1 MEPALPSGDS
11 HLAPAAQQAYPAIVG
26 HSQPAP
32 VTSQASA
39 SAGQGLHSAPA
50 AQPVYA
56 TATGQGPPAA
66 AALPANNARPAPQ
79 VTALRLPPFSAD
91 DPELWL
97 AQVECAFGVAGI
109 SDDLARY
116 QVLASSLPTNVAAQ
130 VRDVITCSAPTYAIL
145 TSALRQR
152 LAHSRTSRLE
162 ALLRN
167 QQLGDQR
174 PSQLLRRMQGELTAA
189 GDSPADSGLLRTLF
203 LQRLPQGI
211 TATLSLLPEN
221 TALDELASSADR
233 IMEASRPA
241 IYPAAVSAIQPTP
254 LLPAPAPAAPAA
266 DLLATVAS
274 LTATVSEL
282 QMEVRSLRQGRTHD
296 RSSSC
301 NRCRSQSRGRQ
312 RWSRHDSSPSR
323 PRDDL
328 CYYHRRFGAQAKKCQ
343 SPCSWMA
350 QAGNETA

>member
-1 MEPALPSGDS
+1 MGRDRLPSLDPGGPAPCGNRSALRPPPALRAGHPQAVRCLVTAARRPATDGGRVEPAPAYVDDRM
-11 HLAPAAQQAYPAIVG
+11 APP
-26 HSQPAP
+26 
-32 VTSQASA
+32 
-39 SAGQGLHSAPA
+39 
-50 AQPVYA
+50 
-56 TATGQGPPAA
+56 
-66 AALPANNARPAPQ
+66 RK
-79 VTALRLPPFSAD
+79 
-91 DPELWL
+91 
-97 AQVECAFGVAGI
+97 
-109 SDDLARY
+109 ARY

-130 VRDVITCSAPTYAIL
+130 VRDVITCPAPTYSRL
-145 TSALRQR
+145 TSALRER
-152 LAHSRTSRLE
+152 LAHSRSSRLE

-203 LQRLPQGI
+203 LQRLPQGV

-241 IYPAAVSAIQPTP
+241 IYPAAVSAIQPTQ
-254 LLPAPAPAAPAA
+254 LLPAPAPAPAA
-266 DLLATVAS
+266 HATDLLATVAS

-282 QMEVRSLRQGRTHD
+282 QMEVRAMRQERTHD
-296 RSSSC
+296 RPQQSC

-312 RWSRHDSSPSR
+312 RWSRPDRSPSR
-323 PRDDL
+323 PRDEL
-328 CYYHRRFGAQAKKCQ
+328 CYFHHRSGAQAKKCR

-350 QAGNETA
+350 PTGNETV